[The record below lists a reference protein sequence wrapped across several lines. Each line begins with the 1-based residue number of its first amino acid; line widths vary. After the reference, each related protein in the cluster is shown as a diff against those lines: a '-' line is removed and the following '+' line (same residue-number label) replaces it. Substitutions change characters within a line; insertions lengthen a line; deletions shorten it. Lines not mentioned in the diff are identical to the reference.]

1 MITLKHYLLAR
12 LVVPLLLLMALFA
25 EARTTQS
32 PNVNSSPATTS
43 SSTAPYSPL
52 PTVLC
57 DSLTGLTTGV
67 IQRLNQYSK
76 LFSGRQCI
84 VLTADPT
91 GETEDLSETIK
102 RIPEDTVI
110 LLSSETLSTAP
121 STSTS
126 SLPPV
131 DKTQVEYLIDKAIVL
146 KNGQDI
152 IGAADDGFEIV
163 IRVDAGFRDLSM
175 VFIDDMHDFDK
186 TRDSHI
192 RHVTFQ
198 PVGPDNNVGA
208 FSIIY
213 AGCYNRKLIVEN
225 NLFHVS
231 VRRAGLY
238 FSCAGPLDASVN
250 QSSGLRFATNIMIG
264 KSILYDGRDIVPKG
278 IDIYYAGTQQLQK
291 IAVIGNTF
299 KGEMAHAGDFY
310 LPAGSSMDI
319 FRNIVDINNNTLGK
333 KPLPTG
339 LARFRDGFLLRGSY
353 DTKVN
358 LVPPLFNLA
367 GNRIRSKN
375 TAIGIEGH
383 IKLALACNHLKAVN
397 PWRQYPPSWWW
408 RPQQYGLKAVDP
420 LPLAGECEGTADST
434 GAIVTP
440 TSAKVCQVFNTWRSI
455 NGSMINPLSGLD
467 SLDGQL
473 FSLDGQLFLIYE
485 SAPR

>member
-1 MITLKHYLLAR
+1 MLKHHLLAQ
-12 LVVPLLLLMALFA
+12 LVVPLFLLMAFFA
-25 EARTTQS
+25 QARTTQS

-57 DSLTGLTTGV
+57 DSLTGQTMGV
-67 IQRLNQYSK
+67 IQRLTQYTELVK
-76 LFSGRQCI
+76 GRQCI
-84 VLTADPT
+84 VLAADPT

-102 RIPEDTVI
+102 RAPEGTVI
-110 LLSSETLSTAP
+110 LLSSETVPTAS

-126 SLPPV
+126 SLPSVGKIP
-131 DKTQVEYLIDKAIVL
+131 VEYFIDKGIVL

-175 VFIDDMHDFDK
+175 VMIDDMHDFDK

-192 RHVTFQ
+192 NHVTFQ

-208 FSIIY
+208 YSIIY

-238 FSCAGPLDASVN
+238 FSCADPLDASVK
-250 QSSGLRFATNIMIG
+250 SSLLFANNTMIG
-264 KSILYDGRDIVPKG
+264 TSTLFGVKDIFPKG
-278 IDIYYAGTQQLQK
+278 LDIDYSGTQLQK
-291 IAVIGNTF
+291 IAVIENIFQGRMARA
-299 KGEMAHAGDFY
+299 GEFY

-319 FRNIVDINNNTLGK
+319 FRNIVDINNNMPDK
-333 KPLPTG
+333 KPLPTR
-339 LARFRDGFLLRGSY
+339 LARFRDGFFLRGNY

-358 LVPPLFNLA
+358 LLPPLFNLA

-375 TAIGIEGH
+375 SAIGIEGH
-383 IKLALACNHLKAVN
+383 IKLALACNHLQAVN
-397 PWRQYPPSWWW
+397 PWRQDPPSWWW

-420 LPLAGECEGTADST
+420 QPLAGECEGTKDSA
-434 GAIVTP
+434 GAMVTP
-440 TSAKVCQVFNTWRSI
+440 TSAKVCQVFNTWTSI
-455 NGSMINPLSGLD
+455 NGSMTNPLSGLD

-485 SAPR
+485 SAPQ